1 MLCPNTDGFAL
12 EETVVVVVLSTVC
25 VSGADVLVMKLP
37 SPL

>member
-12 EETVVVVVLSTVC
+12 EMTVVVVVLTTVW
-25 VSGADVLVMKLP
+25 VSGGDVLVVKLA